1 MNGHKNKRFD
11 AGRYHRS
18 PAEMTDAAAK
28 HELEAI
34 GDLSHG
40 PTCAIRFTSAA
51 ECTCGKIDRMIEL
64 EDRLASGRS
73 KLTRGRATR
82 DKTENPEIQR

>member
-1 MNGHKNKRFD
+1 MKGHTQKRFD
-11 AGRYHRS
+11 TGRNHRS
-18 PAEMTDAAAK
+18 PAEMTDALAK

-40 PTCAIRFTSAA
+40 PTCAIRFTSTA

-64 EDRLASGRS
+64 EDRLVGGSS
-73 KLTRGRATR
+73 KQTRARVTH
-82 DKTENPEIQR
+82 DKTEN

>member
-1 MNGHKNKRFD
+1 MKGHHQKRFD
-11 AGRYHRS
+11 TGHYHRS

-40 PTCAIRFTSAA
+40 PTCAIRFSSAA

-73 KLTRGRATR
+73 KQTRGRATR